1 MERDDG
7 LEIAEI
13 FLTCCDNS
21 NDESS
26 EYGLTSDSCFKHL
39 YRKKR
44 YKSDLTGNVLQEILE
59 TSTVPKHPVDD
70 TTSISSTAITS
81 SSSTTPIASHS
92 STISGNTD
100 QAELEEVTI
109 EGSTP
114 TTANSGSTNDEVI
127 DSNLTNELERLMA
140 SLERSG
146 KPNEDFANTITKKQT
161 MFLKKYF
168 EKGGKML
175 NAEGDFESLTNFIGN
190 KEKHFGETTAA
201 GCILYPDESDDKI
214 NKHLNNASLGFHNV
228 FTNFESWQNSKSSS
242 TSRLSTPTYNK
253 QPLPSDDYDSSLDE
267 QINDLSSLD

>member
-1 MERDDG
+1 MDRDDG

-44 YKSDLTGNVLQEILE
+44 YKTDLTGNVLQEILE
-59 TSTVPKHPVDD
+59 TVPKHPVDD

-92 STISGNTD
+92 STD
-100 QAELEEVTI
+100 HAELEEATI

-168 EKGGKML
+168 EQGGKML
-175 NAEGDFESLTNFIGN
+175 NAEGDFESLTNFSR
-190 KEKHFGETTAA
+190 EKHFGGTTAA
-201 GCILYPDESDDKI
+201 GCILYPDGSDR
-214 NKHLNNASLGFHNV
+214 HLNNASLGLHNV

-253 QPLPSDDYDSSLDE
+253 QPSDDYDSSLDE